1 MKKEKMK
8 MNENEK
14 TTKIVSDA
22 IVARKL
28 CKMGNPIIDIKKNKF
43 KKDNSSVFVFAITDK
58 FKEDFASIKAEA

>member
-1 MKKEKMK
+1 

-58 FKEDFASIKAEA
+58 FKEDLSSIVDKKAED